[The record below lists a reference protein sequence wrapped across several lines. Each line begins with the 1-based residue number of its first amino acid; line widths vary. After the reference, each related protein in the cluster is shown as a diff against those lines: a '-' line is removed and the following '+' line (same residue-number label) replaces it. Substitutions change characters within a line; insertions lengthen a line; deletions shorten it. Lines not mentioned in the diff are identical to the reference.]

1 MSATEGQAA
10 VRVWD
15 PAVRVGHWALAAL
28 FAVAYL
34 TEGEPEW
41 LHVWAGYGLAAIV
54 AFRVVWGFVGPRRAR
69 FADFVTGPGWA
80 LAYLRD
86 LVAGRAPRFVGHSPA
101 GGAMVVALLL
111 ALSLTA
117 FTGMAT
123 LAVHENEGPLAPL
136 LGGPAP
142 VIEGFLP
149 PVVAPALADADD
161 EGQRGEREDSVWEE
175 AHELFANL
183 SLALVIAHVAGV
195 VLASVMHRENLV
207 RAMVTGRKRA

>member
-1 MSATEGQAA
+1 MSAVDGQAA

-28 FAVAYL
+28 FAVAYV

-41 LHVWAGYGLAAIV
+41 LHTWAGYGLAAIV
-54 AFRVVWGFVGPRRAR
+54 AFRIVWGFVGPRRAR
-69 FADFVTGPGWA
+69 FADFVTAPGKA
-80 LAYLRD
+80 LGYLRD

-123 LAVHENEGPLAPL
+123 LAVEENEGPLAPL

-149 PVVAPALADADD
+149 AVVAPALADSD
-161 EGQRGEREDSVWEE
+161 EYGERGKREESVWKE
-175 AHELFANL
+175 AHEVFANL
-183 SLALVIAHVAGV
+183 SLGLVIAHIGGVA
-195 VLASVMHRENLV
+195 LASVMHRENLV